1 MITKKISAL
10 ENARLVLRKYLLAN
24 KEKVADDLQEMREK
38 SSNSIDTTLEE
49 AAEKYS
55 ELQEGTFT
63 PPHKTTYKHGFED
76 GANWQAERMYSEE
89 EVIKLLISC
98 KDRFGGSG
106 LEDYTHDNEVKNW
119 FERIK
124 KK

>member
-1 MITKKISAL
+1 MTPKKVSAL

-38 SSNSIDTTLEE
+38 SSNSIDTKLEE
-49 AAEKYS
+49 AANRLFYTVGN
-55 ELQEGTFT
+55 EGIASIDSFM
-63 PPHKTTYKHGFED
+63 K
-76 GANWQAERMYSEE
+76 GANYQAERMYSEE